1 MVMKLIAIVALAALV
16 TCGALAQGRRPIHP
30 AGKGVKIGGLGKD
43 YVALTQPY
51 SWADENPLL
60 KLVTTVAL
68 PAGVYRVKFEDDDGY
83 YLPAPSE
90 IGEKALDSVWTFEGG
105 LYLRKKEPNVFW
117 LYKVDRK
124 GEIVGLQRELPRDG
138 LKHLRQ

>member
-1 MVMKLIAIVALAALV
+1 MKLCLILVLAAFV
-16 TCGALAQGRRPIHP
+16 TAGAFAQGHSAVHP

-60 KLVTTVAL
+60 KLVTTIAL
-68 PAGVYRVKFEDDDGY
+68 PAGIYRVKFEDEGGY
-83 YLPAPSE
+83 YLPAPGK

-105 LYLRKKEPNVFW
+105 LYLRKGKGDVFF
-117 LYKVDRK
+117 LYEVKK
-124 GEIVGLQRELPRDG
+124 GKFVPLERELPRDAV
-138 LKHLRQ
+138 KHLRQ